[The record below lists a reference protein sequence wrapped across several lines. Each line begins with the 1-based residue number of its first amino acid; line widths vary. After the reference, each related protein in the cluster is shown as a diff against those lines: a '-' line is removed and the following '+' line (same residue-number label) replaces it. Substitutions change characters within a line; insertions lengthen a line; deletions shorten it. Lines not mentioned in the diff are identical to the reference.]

1 MELNILG
8 IFTFGLLMTAIRV
21 APTKLDIPANK
32 VSSIVGGTVSLRCA
46 VISSDI
52 RTVTWR
58 RKIDTF
64 MYPLS
69 VGRKVYSTDSRL
81 SVKAK
86 HGWALVIK
94 DVTQD
99 DEGEYECQAKSKR
112 SNLKGLF
119 LLKVK
124 ENHRSENKH
133 FDVAVKK
140 EKSGRKDPTIL
151 GAESRQKGVSSHS
164 YRSFIDILCIIMA
177 LFVHLQYMF

>member
-124 ENHRSENKH
+124 
-133 FDVAVKK
+133 
-140 EKSGRKDPTIL
+140 